1 MDAKSDHAQGRVFNE
16 TLSEKVPTGIGS
28 SLKEPSHLSI
38 DTQSG
43 ATRNGS
49 DSPATAT
56 RTPDA
61 QTIEEIARS
70 QHFALRTL
78 PGL

>member
-1 MDAKSDHAQGRVFNE
+1 MDANPDHDQGRVFNE
-16 TLSEKVPTGIGS
+16 TPSEKLPAGIGF
-28 SLKEPSHLSI
+28 SLKPPSHLSI

-43 ATRNGS
+43 VIRNGS

-70 QHFALRTL
+70 QHFTLRTL